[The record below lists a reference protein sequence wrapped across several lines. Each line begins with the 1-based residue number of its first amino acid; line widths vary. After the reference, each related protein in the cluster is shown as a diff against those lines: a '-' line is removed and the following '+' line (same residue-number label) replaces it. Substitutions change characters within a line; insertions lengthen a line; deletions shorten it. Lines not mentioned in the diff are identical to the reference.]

1 MLQCNKSRLSAP
13 PTQLTQLV
21 VNGVTRARAR
31 TRKVQTT
38 QCVSCVSSQD
48 SCGFAADGLVAD
60 PVPALDSGQGSGWAA
75 LTPAAEGQ
83 AGVEPLPQAGLQ
95 STAATTVRK
104 AGHVPATPPLRL
116 QHSAILAL
124 DLGQKTGWAVRTADG
139 LITSGTA
146 EFKPGRHEGGG
157 MGYLRFRRWLDEL
170 RLTTGGLAEVLYE
183 EVRAHRG
190 TLAAQIYGAF
200 VGHLQAWCE
209 GRAIAYAGVP
219 VGTIKRHI
227 TGRGNADKEAV
238 IAAVRALG
246 FTPADDNEA
255 DALALLD
262 WALRNGGRR

>member
-1 MLQCNKSRLSAP
+1 MAGSTLRALRPEARPFSAP
-13 PTQLTQLV
+13 PV
-21 VNGVTRARAR
+21 
-31 TRKVQTT
+31 
-38 QCVSCVSSQD
+38 
-48 SCGFAADGLVAD
+48 
-60 PVPALDSGQGSGWAA
+60 AA
-75 LTPAAEGQ
+75 LAAG
-83 AGVEPLPQAGLQ
+83 EPTGGA
-95 STAATTVRK
+95 V
-104 AGHVPATPPLRL
+104 
-116 QHSAILAL
+116 LAL
-124 DLGQKTGWAVRTADG
+124 DLGQKTGWAVRTVDG
-139 LITSGTA
+139 VITSGTV

-170 RLTTGGLAEVLYE
+170 RLTTHGLAEVLYE

-209 GRAIAYAGVP
+209 ARAIAYAGVP